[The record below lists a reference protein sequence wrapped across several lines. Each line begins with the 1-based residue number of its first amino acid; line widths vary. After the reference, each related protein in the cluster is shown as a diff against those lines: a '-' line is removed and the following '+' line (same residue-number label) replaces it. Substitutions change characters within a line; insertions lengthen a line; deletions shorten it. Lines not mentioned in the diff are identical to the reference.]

1 MAFYK
6 VSAICIKKMEE
17 PTISKRTFDFSLR
30 IIQLADN
37 LEQRRRFVLANQ
49 LLRSGTSIG
58 ANVREASAAESRK
71 DFIHKMAIASKEA
84 RETLYWLQLIQFAE
98 SNLPELEDRVSE
110 IKSIVNILTKIVKT
124 TKVGVERATLSS
136 ESENGPTNRRQ
147 TS

>member
-1 MAFYK
+1 MALHK

-37 LEQRRRFVLANQ
+37 LEKRRRFVLANQ
-49 LLRSGTSIG
+49 ILRSGTAIG
-58 ANVREASAAESRK
+58 ANVQEATAAESRK

-98 SNLPELEDRVSE
+98 STLPELEDRLSE
-110 IKSIVNILTKIVKT
+110 ITSIVNILTKIVKT
-124 TKVGVERATLSS
+124 TKAGLERSKLTSQPDS
-136 ESENGPTNRRQ
+136 KSTNL
-147 TS
+147 T

>member
-1 MAFYK
+1 
-6 VSAICIKKMEE
+6 MEE

>member
-1 MAFYK
+1 MSVYK

-124 TKVGVERATLSS
+124 TKTSAERSTLSS
-136 ESENGPTNRRQ
+136 EPENGPTNRRQ